1 MKYMDIPQL
10 NQLSRLL
17 SYESSECNVYTR
29 IEAYSMKPVT
39 RDKKLWK
46 ALEKG
51 YAEDQV
57 DVNMALFGKEGSTE
71 RDRSQSID
79 ILPPR
84 RSSSF
89 TNYRSPS
96 FQSSPADSSLLR
108 RSELSP
114 PEHGTDNENEEGAV
128 FRLPGELDK
137 SERKILFTLKS
148 TLNAAFPHH
157 DFSALGADQFTKER
171 NGTAVLSS
179 LSNTFRSVG
188 VLPSS
193 SSPSEGNGSRG
204 AGAGGR
210 GRGGGSGVGLSRA
223 TTYSAYPSEGNLSMP
238 KSVPTRSEG
247 MDVLRELE
255 QRQAGG
261 YEPELLKATHPV
273 LFGVLDD
280 AIGLK
285 QDQCEVYVWTPPNS
299 ETDPHGGGGDTDS
312 GGEWPEGSSEEEDG
326 DESGDEIYIDGSE
339 TESEE
344 DSDERRRPFFY
355 PGGLSIRKPPNGR
368 GTGRFP
374 GGGSNLLRQTGSLP
388 TGAGVHNQ
396 PQRQQQQGRQHSRQR
411 YHSRS
416 PTRNRLRLRG
426 SLLWSNHWFLVNRKL
441 KRVLFIS
448 IWAKS
453 RGYGFSPSSSN
464 NVGPSSSMPPN
475 KQNGA
480 IKHLVGS
487 ERFVGWQGAQ
497 GTGARA
503 FAARKT
509 GSSLF

>member
-17 SYESSECNVYTR
+17 SYESSECNVHTR
-29 IEAYSMKPVT
+29 IESYSMKPVT

-51 YAEDQV
+51 YVEDQA
-57 DVNMALFGKEGSTE
+57 DVNMALFGKDGSE

-96 FQSSPADSSLLR
+96 IQGSPVDPSLLR
-108 RSELSP
+108 RSEFSP
-114 PEHGTDNENEEGAV
+114 ADHGTDNENDDSPAY
-128 FRLPGELDK
+128 RLPGELDK
-137 SERKILFTLKS
+137 SERKTLFTLKS

-157 DFSALGADQFTKER
+157 DFSALGAEQFTKER

-188 VLPSS
+188 VPLSS
-193 SSPSEGNGSRG
+193 SGNGSRG
-204 AGAGGR
+204 GARAGGR
-210 GRGGGSGVGLSRA
+210 GGGA
-223 TTYSAYPSEGNLSMP
+223 TTYSAYPGEGKLFSP
-238 KSVPTRSEG
+238 SSVPTRSEG

-255 QRQAGG
+255 NRQAGG
-261 YEPELLKATHPV
+261 YEPEILKATHPV
-273 LFGVLDD
+273 LFSVLDD

-285 QDQCEVYVWTPPNS
+285 QDQYEVYVWTPPNS

-312 GGEWPEGSSEEEDG
+312 EGEWPEGSSEEEDG
-326 DESGDEIYIDGSE
+326 DESGDEIYVDGSE

-344 DSDERRRPFFY
+344 DSDERRRPFYY
-355 PGGLSIRKPPNGR
+355 PGGLSIRKSPNER
-368 GTGRFP
+368 GTGR
-374 GGGSNLLRQTGSLP
+374 LRQTGSLP
-388 TGAGVHNQ
+388 NTGGVRQHQ
-396 PQRQQQQGRQHSRQR
+396 HQQYHHQEAKLSTTMQRQH
-411 YHSRS
+411 HSRS

-453 RGYGFSPSSSN
+453 RGYGFSPSSNSGTSA
-464 NVGPSSSMPPN
+464 VGPSTTLPMN
-475 KQNGA
+475 QNGA
-480 IKHLVGS
+480 KSIGS

-497 GTGARA
+497 GAGARA
-503 FAARKT
+503 FAARKA
-509 GSSLF
+509 GSSIF

>member
-1 MKYMDIPQL
+1 
-10 NQLSRLL
+10 
-17 SYESSECNVYTR
+17 
-29 IEAYSMKPVT
+29 MKPVT

-57 DVNMALFGKEGSTE
+57 DVNMALFGKEGSE

-89 TNYRSPS
+89 TNYLSPS
-96 FQSSPADSSLLR
+96 IQGSPVDPSLLR
-108 RSELSP
+108 RSEFSP
-114 PEHGTDNENEEGAV
+114 ADQGTDNENEDSSV
-128 FRLPGELDK
+128 YRLPGELDK
-137 SERKILFTLKS
+137 SERKTLFTLKS

-157 DFSALGADQFTKER
+157 DFSALGADQFTRER

-188 VLPSS
+188 VIPSS
-193 SSPSEGNGSRG
+193 SDGNGSKN

-210 GRGGGSGVGLSRA
+210 GEFSGGTSRA
-223 TTYSAYPSEGNLSMP
+223 TTYSAYPGEGKMFSP
-238 KSVPTRSEG
+238 SSIPTRSEG
-247 MDVLRELE
+247 MDILRELE

-261 YEPELLKATHPV
+261 YESDMLKATHPV
-273 LFGVLDD
+273 LFSVLDD

-326 DESGDEIYIDGSE
+326 EESGDEIYVDGSE

-344 DSDERRRPFFY
+344 EDSDERPRPFFY

-368 GTGRFP
+368 RGTGRFFTT
-374 GGGSNLLRQTGSLP
+374 SSLRQTGSLP
-388 TGAGVHNQ
+388 NTGVH
-396 PQRQQQQGRQHSRQR
+396 QQAVLSSTRKQH
-411 YHSRS
+411 HSRS

-441 KRVLFIS
+441 KRILFIS

-453 RGYGFSPSSSN
+453 RGYGFSPSSHKP
-464 NVGPSSSMPPN
+464 NVVPSTVPNGSM
-475 KQNGA
+475 
-480 IKHLVGS
+480 GS

-497 GTGARA
+497 GAGARA
-503 FAARKT
+503 FAARKA
-509 GSSLF
+509 GSSVF